1 MTDFSEKNILAI
13 DTSTRNLKLAM
24 RFGGDRLVKSE
35 EVVEQSHGRIIFKRI
50 DNLLQSS
57 ALNRNQIEA
66 VVVSIGPGSFT
77 GLRIGLAVAKGL
89 AVGLSIPV
97 VGVSLFELAAFR
109 YRNTEEPITVLTPF
123 RRDEFVSLTI
133 NQGRFDLG
141 QAEVVR
147 IEEIIRMK
155 GENRMI
161 GMGFDA
167 RVQFSQVGALPALET
182 VEFDGAD
189 LLYVGVGKLE
199 DEPLP
204 HISTLEPLYLGKSQ
218 AEIRFEQRQAG
229 S

>member
-35 EVVEQSHGRIIFKRI
+35 EVVEQSHGRVIFNKI
-50 DNLLQSS
+50 DNLLSSS
-57 ALNRNQIEA
+57 ALNRNQIDA

-109 YRNTEEPITVLTPF
+109 YRDVSDPLTVLTPF

-133 NQGRFDLG
+133 NRGDFDLQ
-141 QAEVVR
+141 QAMVVR
-147 IEEIIRMK
+147 VEDVVRMK
-155 GENRMI
+155 DESRLVGI
-161 GMGFDA
+161 GFDA
-167 RVQFSQVGALPALET
+167 AVQFSQVGALPALET
-182 VEFDGAD
+182 MEFDASD
-189 LLYVGVGKLE
+189 LLYIGADKLE
-199 DEPLP
+199 NEPIPDL
-204 HISTLEPLYLGKSQ
+204 SGLEPLYLGKSQ
-218 AEIRFEQRQAG
+218 AEIRFEQRQKDR
-229 S
+229 

>member
-1 MTDFSEKNILAI
+1 MIDFSEKNILAI

-35 EVVEQSHGRIIFKRI
+35 EVVEQSHGRIIFKKI

-57 ALNRNQIEA
+57 ALDRNQIEA

-97 VGVSLFELAAFR
+97 VGVNLFELAAFR
-109 YRNTEEPITVLTPF
+109 YRNADEPIMVLTPF
-123 RRDEFVSLTI
+123 RRDEFVSLVI
-133 NQGRFDLG
+133 NRGRFDLDH
-141 QAEVVR
+141 AEVVR
-147 IEEIIRMK
+147 LEDILRMK
-155 GENRMI
+155 GEHRLI
-161 GMGFDA
+161 GVGFDA
-167 RVQFSQVGALPALET
+167 RVQFSQVGTLPALET

-189 LLYVGVGKLE
+189 LLYMGVGKFE
-199 DEPLP
+199 EEPLP
-204 HISTLEPLYLGKSQ
+204 NISTLEPLYLGKSQ